1 MPMLSYE
8 RINGFT
14 RKLHWKELL
23 ALFFILLAIF
33 FFRQE
38 RFELQ
43 HLIPAIKSSN
53 AFWFWCGVFLTIIYI
68 FLQSGLYVFSFATV
82 QGKIKWINAA
92 ELFVKRNLISVFLP
106 AGGISSLAY
115 LPKTIRQEQIN
126 KQQVHQASAVY
137 AFIGIF
143 SVFLVGIPVLV
154 YLLISSKK
162 IEGAVAGFILLS
174 VILLL
179 AISLVL
185 AIRKR
190 NRLYLLIVKKIPKF
204 DRFINDFFSFKISYT
219 NFWIATFFS
228 VLIEFTGIAHL
239 LIAMKAIGVQPS
251 FEAAVVGY
259 IVATIFLIIS
269 PFLRGLGAIEL
280 SLTVILQSY
289 NFLPLKALTIT
300 FLFRIFEFWLP
311 LLSGIIS
318 FALKGKDLFFR
329 LFPPIMIFLL
339 GVINIISVLTP
350 PIASRVR
357 LLKEY
362 IPISSMQTSNL
373 LVVLMGLTLIIIA
386 HFLLRGLRTAWL
398 LALAIS
404 IVSCIGHLVKALD
417 YEEALIALFVTVVL
431 LFTSKQYR
439 IKSNPNLVNIGV
451 ITGVSTFLVVLIFG
465 SIGFYYLDVKHF
477 GIDFT
482 WKQSI
487 GYAIRTFGL
496 INNADLHPLTRFGE
510 EFLLFIKV
518 LGVGSWI
525 FLFYTIIRPTIHKTN
540 NIEQSFQ
547 TAQYLLKQY
556 GDSPLDYFKTST
568 DKLLY
573 ISDQYEAFVSY
584 RVANGFAI
592 VLEEPVCSEGNKV
605 LALQEFEEMC
615 KAKGFKPVYYR
626 VDEDSLYHFKILNRK
641 KLLIGQE
648 GILEIDKF
656 SLEGRERKSLRNALN
671 SLNKKGYKVQIQKT
685 AQTGL
690 LLQALQQVSDEWL
703 RSYDMEETVFSQ
715 GMFNWNEIRS
725 QDVIT
730 ISDAENKVVAFL
742 NIIPDYTPHECT
754 YDMIRKTNDAPSG
767 CMDALIVE
775 LIKYAKDK
783 GYQYVNLGLA
793 PMSGIEMPDN
803 TAERVVKFAYEKI
816 KRFRNYQ
823 GLRDFKEKFVT
834 KWLNKYLIYQNDF
847 DLIQLPA
854 VLNKVMQPVNKRKQ
868 YAK

>member
-1 MPMLSYE
+1 MPMFLY
-8 RINGFT
+8 RQLKDFT
-14 RKLHWKELL
+14 HKLHWKELL

-38 RFELQ
+38 RYELQ
-43 HLIPAIKSSN
+43 HLIPAIESAN
-53 AFWFWCGVFLTIIYI
+53 FFWFWCGVFVTIIYI

-82 QGKIKWINAA
+82 HGKIKWINAA

-143 SVFLVGIPVLV
+143 SVFLVGVPVLV
-154 YLLISSKK
+154 YLLVSSKK
-162 IEGAVAGFILLS
+162 IEGAITGFILLS

-179 AISLVL
+179 AILLVQ
-185 AIRKR
+185 AVRKR
-190 NRLYLLIVKKIPKF
+190 NRFYVLLVKRIPKF
-204 DRFINDFFSFKISYT
+204 ERFLNDFFSFKISYT

-228 VLIEFTGIAHL
+228 VLIEFAGIAHL
-239 LIAMKAIGVQPS
+239 LIAMKAAGMQPS

-289 NFLPLKALTIT
+289 NFPPLKALTIT

-311 LLSGIIS
+311 LAAGIIS
-318 FALKGKDLFFR
+318 FALKGKDLFLR

-373 LVVLMGLTLIIIA
+373 LVILMGLTLIITA
-386 HFLLRGLRTAWL
+386 HFLLRGLRSAWL
-398 LALAIS
+398 LALTIS
-404 IVSCIGHLVKALD
+404 IISCIGHLVKALD
-417 YEEALIALFVTVVL
+417 YEESLAALFVTIVL
-431 LFTSKQYR
+431 LLTSKQYR
-439 IKSNPNLVNIGV
+439 IKSNPHLVNIGV

-465 SIGFYYLDVKHF
+465 SIGFYYLNVKHF

-487 GYAIRTFGL
+487 GYSIRTFGL

-518 LGVGSWI
+518 LGVTSWI

-540 NIEQSFQ
+540 NFEESLQ

-556 GDSPLDYFKTST
+556 GDSPLDYFKISH

-573 ISDQYEAFVSY
+573 MSENYEAFVSY

-592 VLEEPVCSEGNKV
+592 VLEEPVCSEGNKA
-605 LALQEFEEMC
+605 LALEEFEEMC
-615 KAKGFKPVYYR
+615 KTKGLKPVYYR
-626 VDEDSLYHFKILNRK
+626 VDEDSLYHFKTLNRK

-671 SLNKKGYKVQIQKT
+671 SLNKKGYKVQVHK
-685 AQTGL
+685 APQTGL

-703 RSYDMEETVFSQ
+703 RTYDMEETVFSQ

-730 ISDAENKVVAFL
+730 ISDAEKKVVAFL

-754 YDMIRKTNDAPSG
+754 YDMIRKTNDAPGG

-775 LIKYAKDK
+775 LIKYAQDK
-783 GYQYVNLGLA
+783 GYHYANFGLA

-834 KWLNKYLIYQNDF
+834 KWLNKYLVYQNDF

-854 VLNKVMQPVNKRKQ
+854 ALNKVMQPVNKIKQ

>member
-1 MPMLSYE
+1 MPMLLYQ
-8 RINGFT
+8 RLTGFT

-43 HLIPAIKSSN
+43 HLIPAIESAN
-53 AFWFWCGVFLTIIYI
+53 LFWFWCGVIVTILYI

-82 QGKIKWINAA
+82 QGKIKWINAT

-126 KQQVHQASAVY
+126 KQQVHQASVVY

-143 SVFLVGIPVLV
+143 SVFLVGIPVLI
-154 YLLISSKK
+154 YLLVSSKK
-162 IEGAVAGFILLS
+162 VEGAIAGFILLS
-174 VILLL
+174 VILLV
-179 AISLVL
+179 AVF
-185 AIRKR
+185 AVRVVRKK
-190 NRLYLLIVKKIPKF
+190 NRFYLLLVKKIPRF
-204 DRFINDFFSFKISYT
+204 EHFINDFFSFKISYT

-228 VLIEFTGIAHL
+228 VLIEFAGIAHL
-239 LIAMKAIGVQPS
+239 LIAMKAAGVQPS

-289 NFLPLKALTIT
+289 NFLPLKALAVT

-311 LLSGIIS
+311 LTAGIIS
-318 FALKGKDLFFR
+318 FALKGKDLFLR
-329 LFPPIMIFLL
+329 LFPPVMIFLL

-373 LVVLMGLTLIIIA
+373 LVILMGLTLVITA

-398 LALAIS
+398 LALSIS
-404 IVSCIGHLVKALD
+404 IISCIGHLVKALD
-417 YEEALIALFVTVVL
+417 YEEASIALFVTMVL

-439 IKSNPNLVNIGV
+439 IKSNPALVNIGV

-465 SIGFYYLDVKHF
+465 SIGFYFLNVKHF

-487 GYAIRTFGL
+487 AYAARTFGL
-496 INNADLHPLTRFGE
+496 INNANLHPLTRFGE
-510 EFLLFIKV
+510 EFLVFIKV
-518 LGVGSWI
+518 LGVASWM
-525 FLFYTIIRPTIHKTN
+525 FLFYTIIRPTIHRSA
-540 NIEQSFQ
+540 NIEDSLQ

-556 GDSPLDYFKTST
+556 GDSALDYFKISQ

-573 ISDQYEAFVSY
+573 ISGNYQAFVSY
-584 RVANGFAI
+584 RIANGFAI
-592 VLEEPVCSEGNKV
+592 VLEEPVCSEGNKA
-605 LALQEFEEMC
+605 LALHEFEEMC
-615 KAKGFKPVYYR
+615 KTKGFKPVYYR
-626 VDEDSLYHFKILNRK
+626 VDEDSLYHFKTLNRK

-648 GILEIDKF
+648 GILEADKF

-671 SLNKKGYKVQIQKT
+671 SLNKKGYKVQIHK
-685 AQTGL
+685 APQTGL

-703 RSYDMEETVFSQ
+703 RTYDMEEAVFSQ
-715 GMFNWNEIRS
+715 GMFNWNEIRL

-730 ISDAENKVVAFL
+730 ISDVEKKVVAFL

-754 YDMIRKTNDAPSG
+754 YDMIRKTNDAPGG

-775 LIKYAKDK
+775 LIKYAEDK
-783 GYQYVNLGLA
+783 GYQYLNFGLA
-793 PMSGIEMPDN
+793 PMSGIEIPDN
-803 TAERVVKFAYEKI
+803 AAERVVKFAYEKI

-834 KWLNKYLIYQNDF
+834 KWLNKYLVYQNDF

-854 VLNKVMQPVNKRKQ
+854 ALNKVMQPVNKRKQ